1 MIGCKQIGKK
11 VAYSFE
17 ENDIW
22 CMDEENYF
30 FQHKKNFLQTVV
42 LFCRKTRY
50 SKSIKEKL
58 INHLHK
64 MW

>member
-30 FQHKKNFLQTVV
+30 FNIKRNF
-42 LFCRKTRY
+42 Y
-50 SKSIKEKL
+50 KL
-58 INHLHK
+58 WRHFVGKPVIASR
-64 MW
+64 